1 MSVKLKQMRENR
13 AKIGAE
19 IRRMADTLGGDKKDF
34 NAEERAQWEKVNK
47 DYDEL
52 GRQIAVESRAAEVAK
67 AMDDPAERPKRSRI
81 GRGDEWADDGKGD
94 PAERRAAAHEIATQ
108 AWFVRQSGQPLSKEQ
123 VRACKA
129 IGFNPNRREL
139 SIRLGRKPGEVRA
152 LSVGTAADGGH
163 LVPTTL
169 LTTIEKALTDF
180 VELRAVG
187 EVLRTTS
194 GNAVDW
200 PTVNDTGNTGELLG
214 ENTAADDNDA
224 KPTFA
229 KLTLNAYKYSSKL
242 LRVSYELFEDSAIDL
257 NRVIGEIL
265 GERIGRKQA
274 VDFTTGDGS
283 SKPNGI
289 VTASAAGVTAAATN
303 AITFDELMGLVHAVD
318 PAYRRD
324 PSCGFMFHDNIALI
338 IRKLKDGENRYL
350 WEASTQ
356 VGQPD
361 RLLGF
366 PVTINQ
372 SMASSLAASGKP
384 VLFGPMRYYKIR
396 DVNMI
401 RLRRLEERF
410 ADLDQVGFVAFMRS
424 DADLLNP
431 GVNPIR
437 RITMAAS

>member
-1 MSVKLKQMRENR
+1 MSVKLKEMRENR
-13 AKIGAE
+13 AKLGAE
-19 IRRMADTLGGDKKDF
+19 IRKMADTLGGDKKDF

-47 DYDEL
+47 DFDDL
-52 GRQIAVESRAAEVAK
+52 GRQIEVESRAAEIAK
-67 AMDDPAERPKRSRI
+67 TMGDPAERPKRSRI
-81 GRGDEWADDGKGD
+81 GRDDEWPADKGNA
-94 PAERRAAAHEIATQ
+94 AESRAQAHEVATQ
-108 AWFVRQSGQPLSKEQ
+108 AWFARQSGKQLTKEQ
-123 VRACKA
+123 VRACKS
-129 IGFNPNRREL
+129 IGFNPNRQEL
-139 SIRLGRKPGEVRA
+139 AIRLGRKPSETRA
-152 LSVGTAADGGH
+152 LSVGTNADGGY

-169 LTTIEKALTDF
+169 LTTIEKALTDY
-180 VELRAVG
+180 VELRSVG

-194 GNAVDW
+194 GNPVDW

-265 GERIGRKQA
+265 GERLGRKQA

-303 AITFDELMGLVHAVD
+303 AITFDELMGLIHAVD

-338 IRKLKDGENRYL
+338 IRKLKDSENRYL

-396 DVNMI
+396 DVNMMP
-401 RLRRLEERF
+401 LRRLKERF